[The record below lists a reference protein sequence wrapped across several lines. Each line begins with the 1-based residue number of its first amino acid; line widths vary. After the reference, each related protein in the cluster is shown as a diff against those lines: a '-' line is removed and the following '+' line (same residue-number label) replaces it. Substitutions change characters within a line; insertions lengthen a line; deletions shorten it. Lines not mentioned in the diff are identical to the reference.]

1 MTDIK
6 QQESQVGR
14 FTGDVNQMD
23 VGSHNRVD
31 IIDIIGHKIKTLKEK
46 VSIVHERGRIDIV
59 MCLYHEVGS
68 STRLSSPDSREDSA
82 YLALLRRAEERAVTR
97 RRTETAWQ

>member
-14 FTGDVNQMD
+14 FTGNVNQLD
-23 VGSHNRVD
+23 VGLHNRV
-31 IIDIIGHKIKTLKEK
+31 DIIGHKIKILKEK
-46 VSIVHERGRIDIV
+46 VSIVHEGRRVDIV
-59 MCLYHEVGS
+59 MCLYHGVG
-68 STRLSSPDSREDSA
+68 REDSA
-82 YLALLRRAEERAVTR
+82 NLALLRRAEARAVMR

>member
-31 IIDIIGHKIKTLKEK
+31 IIDIIGNKIKTLKEK
-46 VSIVHERGRIDIV
+46 VSIVHEGGRVDIV
-59 MCLYHEVGS
+59 MCLYHGVG
-68 STRLSSPDSREDSA
+68 REDGV
-82 YLALLRRAEERAVTR
+82 YLALLRRAEELAVTR